1 MNIIKLIYQQ
11 KLLLTILVLT
21 NLFSSSAQGQEKS
34 LLWEISGNGL
44 KQKSYLFGTIHIIK
58 KNDFFLSDIM
68 KEKLK
73 SSSLLVTEI
82 AMKVPL
88 AKQIELA
95 KKMFLPEDKTI
106 ESYLSKEDFVLL
118 KTYILD
124 TLKIKKGKFKK
135 YMRLKPF
142 FLSSVIS
149 AQQIGDVKSYEKEF
163 EKLAQKYNLNNIGL
177 ETIDYQL
184 SVVETMSIED
194 QAKSLLSDIKTSGN
208 NSASMDNLTKAYK
221 EQDIEKLYTI
231 ISSESDE
238 MKGFMENFLF
248 TRNKNWIPLIE
259 NIVKV
264 QSAFIAVGAGHLGGE
279 NGLINLL
286 KKDGYILTPIK

>member
-208 NSASMDNLTKAYK
+208 NSANMDNLTKAYK